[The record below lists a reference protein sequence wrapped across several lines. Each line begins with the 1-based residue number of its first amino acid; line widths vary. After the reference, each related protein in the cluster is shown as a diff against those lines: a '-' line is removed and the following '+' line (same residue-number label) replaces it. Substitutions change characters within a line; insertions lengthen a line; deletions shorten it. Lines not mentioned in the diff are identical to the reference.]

1 MPRQVEVG
9 VPIQLEGVR
18 YYSISDVQRSLG
30 IARQTL
36 WRWRRDAKIPVGRR
50 YRDRQILY
58 TDREVEQIREY
69 ANRIEPALTIKSRR
83 SA

>member
-1 MPRQVEVG
+1 MPREVEVG
-9 VPIQLEGVR
+9 VPIQIEGVR
-18 YYSISDVQRSLG
+18 YYFISDVQRSLG

-36 WRWRRDAKIPVGRR
+36 WRWRRDAKIPVGRQ
-50 YRDRQILY
+50 YRDRQILH
-58 TDREVEQIREY
+58 TDREVEQIREN

>member
-1 MPRQVEVG
+1 M
-9 VPIQLEGVR
+9 PIQIEGVR

>member
-9 VPIQLEGVR
+9 VPIQIEGVR

>member
-9 VPIQLEGVR
+9 VPIQIEGVR

-50 YRDRQILY
+50 YRDRQIRY